1 MALATNPRLL
11 RTMKNYI
18 SILLLSL
25 VCFVGCMRHRHDPR
39 LVTVAG
45 IVADKPK
52 EALAR
57 LDSIDAEQLSD
68 GDRVFYDFL
77 TVKGQDKADVPLTK
91 DSLITIVLAATE
103 HDTHADYYPEV
114 QYYGGRVYGEMG
126 DYPKALRHFQNALDK
141 LPPETDQI
149 ILRRNVLNQM
159 ARLLDDLRL
168 YKEAIPLVEQTLEIN
183 RRLNRPED
191 IVHDLHLLGHI
202 YMHTEEYKK
211 AERYFREAVKDS
223 KDLNIYFRAKSQM
236 LLAAAKSRLGDMDS
250 ALKLIRHTP
259 DSVHPFT
266 RCFALSYAADIY
278 LAEGI
283 LDTAYAYAH
292 ELIYGKNRDNEATGY
307 HVMLSPQMK
316 SRISMEER
324 EIYIN
329 GYNEHLKGFF
339 NQNENMQ
346 ALIQQSYYNYQQHD
360 RDRQAAEESDRKKS
374 FIIFCI
380 LIIAVFT
387 GLVAAIWVLRIR
399 NKNKARIIELH
410 EAIDHIEKLKKELK
424 RQHNDLAAS
433 EVAQEQV
440 PMKQDLPPAETDAT
454 RSDDKQQ
461 ILRER
466 LKNELFSLYENAK
479 GEALVSPVILLSP
492 AYATLQEHITQKT
505 NIQESAPLWNELEK
519 VVLKSSPRFKKN
531 LDLLTSG
538 KTTLYDWHTA
548 LLIKCGV
555 QPLQMAVLFNRAKGT
570 IVSRRDSLCKKMFDK
585 KMGTKMTDAIIR
597 LL

>member
-1 MALATNPRLL
+1 
-11 RTMKNYI
+11 
-18 SILLLSL
+18 
-25 VCFVGCMRHRHDPR
+25 MRHRHDPR
-39 LVTVAG
+39 LVTVAS

-114 QYYGGRVYGEMG
+114 QYYGGRVYSEMG

-191 IVHDLHLLGHI
+191 IVHDLHLLGFI
-202 YMHTEEYKK
+202 CMRVDEYKK

-223 KDLNIYFRAKSQM
+223 KNLSTTFRAKSQM
-236 LLAAAKSRLGDMDS
+236 LLAAAKYRLGDVDS

-266 RCFALSYAADIY
+266 RCFALTYAADIY
-278 LAEGI
+278 LNKGI

-292 ELIYGKNRDNEATGY
+292 ELIYGDDRDNEATGY
-307 HVMLSPQMK
+307 DVMLSPKMK
-316 SRISMEER
+316 SRISIDER
-324 EIYIN
+324 ENYIH
-329 GYNEHLKGFF
+329 GYSKHLYNLL

-374 FIIFCI
+374 FIIFGI

-399 NKNKARIIELH
+399 NRNKARIIELH
-410 EAIDHIEKLKKELK
+410 EAIDNIEKLKKELQ
-424 RQHNDLAAS
+424 RQNKLLAANDAP
-433 EVAQEQV
+433 VEQNT
-440 PMKQDLPPAETDAT
+440 PPAETNEPSSA
-454 RSDDKQQ
+454 DKQQ

-479 GEALVSPVILLSP
+479 DGTPVSPVILRSK
-492 AYATLQEHITQKT
+492 AYAALQEMIARKT
-505 NIQESAPLWNELEK
+505 NIQESDPLWNELEK
-519 VVLKSSPRFKKN
+519 AVLESSPRFKEN

-555 QPLQMAVLFNRAKGT
+555 QPLQMAMLFNRAKGT

>member
-1 MALATNPRLL
+1 
-11 RTMKNYI
+11 
-18 SILLLSL
+18 
-25 VCFVGCMRHRHDPR
+25 MRHRHDPR

-114 QYYGGRVYGEMG
+114 QYYGGRVYSEMG

-191 IVHDLHLLGHI
+191 IVHDLHLLGFI
-202 YMHTEEYKK
+202 CMRVDEYKK

-223 KDLNIYFRAKSQM
+223 KNLSTTFRAKSQM
-236 LLAAAKSRLGDMDS
+236 LLAAAKYRLGDVDS

-266 RCFALSYAADIY
+266 RCFALTYAADIY
-278 LAEGI
+278 LDKGI
-283 LDTAYAYAH
+283 LDTAYVYAH
-292 ELIYGKNRDNEATGY
+292 ELIYGDNRDNEATGFD
-307 HVMLSPQMK
+307 VMLSPKMK
-316 SRISMEER
+316 SRISIDER
-324 EIYIN
+324 ENYIHEYSKHL
-329 GYNEHLKGFF
+329 YNLL

-346 ALIQQSYYNYQQHD
+346 ALIQQSYYNYQLHD
-360 RDRQAAEESDRKKS
+360 RDKQIAEESDRKKS
-374 FIIFCI
+374 FIIFGI

-399 NKNKARIIELH
+399 NRNKARIIELH
-410 EAIDHIEKLKKELK
+410 EAVDNIEKLKKELQ
-424 RQHNDLAAS
+424 RQNKLLAANDAS
-433 EVAQEQV
+433 AEQNT
-440 PMKQDLPPAETDAT
+440 PLAETNAP
-454 RSDDKQQ
+454 SSADKLQ

-466 LKNELFSLYENAK
+466 LKNNLFSLYENAK
-479 GEALVSPVILLSP
+479 DDTPVSSVILRSK
-492 AYATLQEHITQKT
+492 AYAALQEMIVRKT
-505 NIQESAPLWNELEK
+505 NIQENDPLWNELEK
-519 VVLKSSPRFKKN
+519 AVLESSPRFKEN
-531 LDLLTSG
+531 LNLLTSG

>member
-45 IVADKPK
+45 IVADNPK

-68 GDRVFYDFL
+68 DDRVFYDFL

-114 QYYGGRVYGEMG
+114 QYYGGRVYSEMG

-191 IVHDLHLLGHI
+191 IVHDLHLLGFI
-202 YMHTEEYKK
+202 CMRVDEYKR

-223 KDLNIYFRAKSQM
+223 KNLSTTFRAKSQM
-236 LLAAAKSRLGDMDS
+236 LLAAAKFRLGDVDS

-266 RCFALSYAADIY
+266 RCFALTYAADIY
-278 LAEGI
+278 LNKGI

-292 ELIYGKNRDNEATGY
+292 ELIYGDDRDNEATGY
-307 HVMLSPQMK
+307 DVMLSPKMK
-316 SRISMEER
+316 SRISIDER
-324 EIYIN
+324 ENYIH
-329 GYNEHLKGFF
+329 GYSKHLYNLL

-374 FIIFCI
+374 FIIFGI

-410 EAIDHIEKLKKELK
+410 EAIDNIEKLKKELQ
-424 RQHNDLAAS
+424 RQNKLLAANDAP
-433 EVAQEQV
+433 VEQNT
-440 PMKQDLPPAETDAT
+440 PPAETNEPSSA
-454 RSDDKQQ
+454 DKQQ

-479 GEALVSPVILLSP
+479 DGTPVSPVILRSK
-492 AYATLQEHITQKT
+492 AYAALQEMIARKT
-505 NIQESAPLWNELEK
+505 NIQESDPLWNELEK
-519 VVLKSSPRFKKN
+519 AVLESSPRFKEN

-555 QPLQMAVLFNRAKGT
+555 QPLQMAMLFNRAKGT
-570 IVSRRDSLCKKMFDK
+570 IVSRRDSLCMKMLDK
-585 KMGTKMTDAIIR
+585 KMGTKATDAIIR

>member
-1 MALATNPRLL
+1 
-11 RTMKNYI
+11 MKNYI

-25 VCFVGCMRHRHDPR
+25 VSFVGCMRHRHDPR

-114 QYYGGRVYGEMG
+114 QYYGGRVYSEMG

-283 LDTAYAYAH
+283 LDTAYTYAH

-307 HVMLSPQMK
+307 SVMLSPKMK

-324 EIYIN
+324 EHYID

-339 NQNENMQ
+339 NQNENTQ
-346 ALIQQSYYNYQQHD
+346 ALLQQTYYNYQLHD
-360 RDRQAAEESDRKKS
+360 RDRQAAEESDKKKS
-374 FIIFCI
+374 YIIFGI
-380 LIIAVFT
+380 LIVIVFV
-387 GLVAAIWVLRIR
+387 GLVVTIWVLRIKD
-399 NKNKARIIELH
+399 KNKARIIELH
-410 EAIDHIEKLKKELK
+410 EAIDNIEKLKKELQ
-424 RQHNDLAAS
+424 RQNKLLAANDAP
-433 EVAQEQV
+433 VEQNT
-440 PMKQDLPPAETDAT
+440 PPAETNAP
-454 RSDDKQQ
+454 SSADKQQ

-479 GEALVSPVILLSP
+479 DGTPVSSVILRSK
-492 AYATLQEHITQKT
+492 AYAALQEMIARKT
-505 NIQESAPLWNELEK
+505 NIQESDPLWNELEK
-519 VVLKSSPRFKKN
+519 AVLKSSPRFKEN

-570 IVSRRDSLCKKMFDK
+570 IVSRRDSLCMKMLDK
-585 KMGTKMTDAIIR
+585 KMGTKATDAIIR

>member
-1 MALATNPRLL
+1 
-11 RTMKNYI
+11 MKNYI

-45 IVADKPK
+45 IVADNPK

-68 GDRVFYDFL
+68 DDRVFYDFL

-114 QYYGGRVYGEMG
+114 QYYGGRVYSEMG

-307 HVMLSPQMK
+307 SVMLSPKMK

-324 EIYIN
+324 EHYID

-339 NQNENMQ
+339 NQNENTQ
-346 ALIQQSYYNYQQHD
+346 ALIQQTYYNYQLHD
-360 RDRQAAEESDRKKS
+360 RDRQAAEESDKKKS
-374 FIIFCI
+374 YIIFGI
-380 LIIAVFT
+380 LIVIVFV
-387 GLVAAIWVLRIR
+387 GLVVTIWVLRIKD
-399 NKNKARIIELH
+399 KNKARIIELH
-410 EAIDHIEKLKKELK
+410 EAIDNIEKLKKELQ
-424 RQHNDLAAS
+424 RQNKLLAANDAP
-433 EVAQEQV
+433 VEQNT
-440 PMKQDLPPAETDAT
+440 PSAETNAP
-454 RSDDKQQ
+454 SSADKQQ

-479 GEALVSPVILLSP
+479 DGTPVSSVILRSK
-492 AYATLQEHITQKT
+492 AYAALQEMIARKT
-505 NIQESAPLWNELEK
+505 NIQESDPLWNELEK
-519 VVLKSSPRFKKN
+519 AVLKSSPRFKEN

-555 QPLQMAVLFNRAKGT
+555 QPLQMAMLFNRAKGT
-570 IVSRRDSLCKKMFDK
+570 IVSRRDSLCMKMLDK
-585 KMGTKMTDAIIR
+585 KMGTKATDAIIR

>member
-1 MALATNPRLL
+1 
-11 RTMKNYI
+11 
-18 SILLLSL
+18 
-25 VCFVGCMRHRHDPR
+25 MRHRHDPR

-68 GDRVFYDFL
+68 DDRVFYDFL

-114 QYYGGRVYGEMG
+114 QYYGGRVYSEMG

-191 IVHDLHLLGHI
+191 IVHDLHLLGFI
-202 YMHTEEYKK
+202 CMRVDEYKK

-223 KDLNIYFRAKSQM
+223 KNLSTTFRAKSQM
-236 LLAAAKSRLGDMDS
+236 LLAAAKYRLGDVDS

-266 RCFALSYAADIY
+266 RCFALTYAADIY
-278 LAEGI
+278 LDKGI
-283 LDTAYAYAH
+283 LDTAYVYAH
-292 ELIYGKNRDNEATGY
+292 ELIYGDNRDNEATGFD
-307 HVMLSPQMK
+307 VMLSPKMK
-316 SRISMEER
+316 SRISIDER
-324 EIYIN
+324 ENYIHEYSKHL
-329 GYNEHLKGFF
+329 YNLL

-346 ALIQQSYYNYQQHD
+346 ALIQQSYYNYQLHD
-360 RDRQAAEESDRKKS
+360 RDKQIAEESDRKKS
-374 FIIFCI
+374 FIIFGI

-399 NKNKARIIELH
+399 NRNKARIIELH
-410 EAIDHIEKLKKELK
+410 EAVDNIEKLKKELQ
-424 RQHNDLAAS
+424 RQNKLLAANDAS
-433 EVAQEQV
+433 AEQNT
-440 PMKQDLPPAETDAT
+440 PLAETNAP
-454 RSDDKQQ
+454 SSADKLQ

-466 LKNELFSLYENAK
+466 LKN
-479 GEALVSPVILLSP
+479 
-492 AYATLQEHITQKT
+492 T
-505 NIQESAPLWNELEK
+505 
-519 VVLKSSPRFKKN
+519 
-531 LDLLTSG
+531 
-538 KTTLYDWHTA
+538 
-548 LLIKCGV
+548 
-555 QPLQMAVLFNRAKGT
+555 
-570 IVSRRDSLCKKMFDK
+570 
-585 KMGTKMTDAIIR
+585 
-597 LL
+597 

>member
-25 VCFVGCMRHRHDPR
+25 VCFAGCMRHRHDPR

-68 GDRVFYDFL
+68 DDRVFYDFL

-114 QYYGGRVYGEMG
+114 QYYGGRVYSEMG

-307 HVMLSPQMK
+307 SVMLSPKMK

-324 EIYIN
+324 EHYID

-339 NQNENMQ
+339 NQNENTQ
-346 ALIQQSYYNYQQHD
+346 ALIQQTYYNYQLHD
-360 RDRQAAEESDRKKS
+360 RDRQAAEESDKKKS
-374 FIIFCI
+374 YIIFGI
-380 LIIAVFT
+380 LIVIVFV
-387 GLVAAIWVLRIR
+387 GLVVTIWVLRIKD
-399 NKNKARIIELH
+399 KNKARIIELH
-410 EAIDHIEKLKKELK
+410 EAIDNIEKLKKELQ
-424 RQHNDLAAS
+424 RQNKLLAANDAP
-433 EVAQEQV
+433 VEQNT
-440 PMKQDLPPAETDAT
+440 PPAETNAP
-454 RSDDKQQ
+454 SSADKQQ

-479 GEALVSPVILLSP
+479 DGTPVSSVILRSK
-492 AYATLQEHITQKT
+492 AYAALQEIIARKT
-505 NIQESAPLWNELEK
+505 NIQESDPLWNELEK
-519 VVLKSSPRFKKN
+519 AVLKSSPRFKEN

-570 IVSRRDSLCKKMFDK
+570 IVSRRDSLCMKMLDK
-585 KMGTKMTDAIIR
+585 KMGTKATDAIIR

>member
-1 MALATNPRLL
+1 
-11 RTMKNYI
+11 
-18 SILLLSL
+18 
-25 VCFVGCMRHRHDPR
+25 MRHRHDPR

-307 HVMLSPQMK
+307 SVMLSPKMK

-324 EIYIN
+324 EHYID

-339 NQNENMQ
+339 NQNENTQ
-346 ALIQQSYYNYQQHD
+346 ALIQQTYYNYQLHD
-360 RDRQAAEESDRKKS
+360 RDRQAAEESDKKKS
-374 FIIFCI
+374 YIIFGI
-380 LIIAVFT
+380 LIVIVFV
-387 GLVAAIWVLRIR
+387 GLVVTIWVLRIKD
-399 NKNKARIIELH
+399 KNKARIIELH
-410 EAIDHIEKLKKELK
+410 EAIDNIEKLKKELQ
-424 RQHNDLAAS
+424 RQNKLLAANDAP
-433 EVAQEQV
+433 VEQNT
-440 PMKQDLPPAETDAT
+440 PPAETNAP
-454 RSDDKQQ
+454 SSADKQQ

-479 GEALVSPVILLSP
+479 DGTPVSSVILRSK
-492 AYATLQEHITQKT
+492 AYAALQEMIARKT
-505 NIQESAPLWNELEK
+505 NIQENDPLWNELEK
-519 VVLKSSPRFKKN
+519 AVLESSPRFKEN
-531 LDLLTSG
+531 LNLLTSG

-555 QPLQMAVLFNRAKGT
+555 QPLQMAMLFNRAKGT
-570 IVSRRDSLCKKMFDK
+570 IVSRRDSLCMKMLDK
-585 KMGTKMTDAIIR
+585 KMGTKATDAIIR

>member
-68 GDRVFYDFL
+68 DDRVFYDFL

-114 QYYGGRVYGEMG
+114 QYYGGRVYSEMG

-191 IVHDLHLLGHI
+191 IVHDLHLLGFI
-202 YMHTEEYKK
+202 CMRVDEYKR

-223 KDLNIYFRAKSQM
+223 KNLSTTFRAKSQM
-236 LLAAAKSRLGDMDS
+236 LLAAAKYKLGDLDS
-250 ALKLIRHTP
+250 ALLLTRHSL

-266 RCFALSYAADIY
+266 RSLALSYAVDFY
-278 LAEGI
+278 LDKGI

-292 ELIYGKNRDNEATGY
+292 ELIYGDDRDNEATGY
-307 HVMLSPQMK
+307 DVMLSPKMK
-316 SRISMEER
+316 SRISLEER
-324 EIYIN
+324 ERYIH
-329 GYNEHLKGFF
+329 GYNEYLKGFF

-346 ALIQQSYYNYQQHD
+346 ALLQQTYYNYQLHD
-360 RDRQAAEESDRKKS
+360 RDRKAAEESDKKKS
-374 FIIFCI
+374 YIIFGI
-380 LIIAVFT
+380 LIVIVFV
-387 GLVAAIWVLRIR
+387 GLVVTIWVLRIKD
-399 NKNKARIIELH
+399 KNKARIIELH
-410 EAIDHIEKLKKELK
+410 EAIDNIEKLKKELQ
-424 RQHNDLAAS
+424 RQNKLLVANDAS
-433 EVAQEQV
+433 AEQNT
-440 PMKQDLPPAETDAT
+440 PSAETNAP
-454 RSDDKQQ
+454 SSADKQQ

-479 GEALVSPVILLSP
+479 DDTPVSPVILRSK
-492 AYATLQEHITQKT
+492 AYAALQEMIVRKT
-505 NIQESAPLWNELEK
+505 NIQENDPLWNELEK
-519 VVLKSSPRFKKN
+519 AVLESSPRFKEN
-531 LDLLTSG
+531 LNLLTSG

-570 IVSRRDSLCKKMFDK
+570 IVSRRDSLCMKMLDK
-585 KMGTKMTDAIIR
+585 KMGTKATDAIIR

>member
-1 MALATNPRLL
+1 
-11 RTMKNYI
+11 
-18 SILLLSL
+18 
-25 VCFVGCMRHRHDPR
+25 MRHRHDPR

-68 GDRVFYDFL
+68 DDRVFYDFL

-114 QYYGGRVYGEMG
+114 QYYGGRVYSELG

-191 IVHDLHLLGHI
+191 IVHDLHLLGFI
-202 YMHTEEYKK
+202 CMRVDEYKK

-223 KDLNIYFRAKSQM
+223 KNLSTTFRAKSQM
-236 LLAAAKSRLGDMDS
+236 LLAAAKYRLGDVDS

-266 RCFALSYAADIY
+266 RCFALTYAADIY
-278 LAEGI
+278 LDKGI
-283 LDTAYAYAH
+283 LDTAYVYAH
-292 ELIYGKNRDNEATGY
+292 ELIYGDNRDNEATGFD
-307 HVMLSPQMK
+307 VMLSPKMK
-316 SRISMEER
+316 SRISIDER
-324 EIYIN
+324 ENYIHEYSKHL
-329 GYNEHLKGFF
+329 YNLL

-346 ALIQQSYYNYQQHD
+346 ALIQQSYYNYQLHD
-360 RDRQAAEESDRKKS
+360 RDKQIAEESDRKKS
-374 FIIFCI
+374 FIIFGI

-440 PMKQDLPPAETDAT
+440 PMKQDTPPPAETDAT
-454 RSDDKQQ
+454 RSADKQQ

-479 GEALVSPVILLSP
+479 GEALVSPVILLST
-492 AYATLQEHITQKT
+492 AYATLQEHITRKT
-505 NIQESAPLWNELEK
+505 NIQESDPLWNELEK

-555 QPLQMAVLFNRAKGT
+555 QPLQMAILFNRAKGT

-585 KMGTKMTDAIIR
+585 KMGTKATDAIIR

>member
-25 VCFVGCMRHRHDPR
+25 VCFAGCMRHRHDPR

-68 GDRVFYDFL
+68 DDRVFYDFL

-114 QYYGGRVYGEMG
+114 QYYGGRVYSEMG

-307 HVMLSPQMK
+307 SVMLSPKMK

-324 EIYIN
+324 EHYID

-339 NQNENMQ
+339 NQNENTQ
-346 ALIQQSYYNYQQHD
+346 ALIQQTYYNYQLHD
-360 RDRQAAEESDRKKS
+360 RDRQAAEESDKKKS
-374 FIIFCI
+374 YIIFGI
-380 LIIAVFT
+380 LIVIVFV
-387 GLVAAIWVLRIR
+387 GLVVTIWVLRIKD
-399 NKNKARIIELH
+399 KNKARIIELH
-410 EAIDHIEKLKKELK
+410 EAIDNIEKLKKELQ
-424 RQHNDLAAS
+424 RQNKLLAANDAP
-433 EVAQEQV
+433 VEQNT
-440 PMKQDLPPAETDAT
+440 PSAETNEPSSA
-454 RSDDKQQ
+454 DKQQ

-479 GEALVSPVILLSP
+479 DGTPVSSVILRSK
-492 AYATLQEHITQKT
+492 AYAALQEMIARKT
-505 NIQESAPLWNELEK
+505 NIQESDPLWNELEK
-519 VVLKSSPRFKKN
+519 AVLKSSPRFKEN

-570 IVSRRDSLCKKMFDK
+570 IVSRRDSLCMKMLDK
-585 KMGTKMTDAIIR
+585 KMGTKATDAIIR